1 MTQRKLYL
9 FGPPRLEPAE
19 DAATIRG
26 RKVWALGAYL
36 AVTQRSHSRDHLATL
51 FWPDFDQSG
60 ARANLRRELSKLNKL
75 LGTEVLR
82 SEQET
87 IEVVASTDL
96 WIDVLQFQ
104 RCLAGCSTH
113 AGRAEPGCPACVALL
128 EQAVSLYHADFL
140 SGFSLPD
147 SPAFDEWQFFQS
159 ENLQQSLNTAL
170 EQLVLAVTDPGKAL
184 AYAQRWVALDPLQES
199 AHQAVMRLL
208 AQQGQQSAA
217 LRQYERCVEILKQE
231 MGLAPNAATQA
242 LYTAI
247 RKGEFRPIETVQ
259 HSNLTQHSNLVAT
272 APSSLPQRPR
282 PAHNLPAQRTAFIGR
297 ATELRQL
304 TDLLAQPATR
314 LITLLGPGGIG
325 KTRLALEAGQRQL
338 ASFADGVWFIPLAG
352 IDPQSF
358 SASLNPL
365 VTTLADVLGFTL
377 RGDSSPEQQMIAHL
391 HDQQSLLIF
400 DNLEHLLAR
409 SDFIADL
416 VVNAP
421 QIKVLITSQERL
433 NLQNEWIFAVPGLAT
448 TAAAN
453 APSHSVTERDISVSD
468 AAQLFAQRAQQVQP
482 AFELKTESQWV
493 GQICGLVEGMPL
505 AIELAATWVRHM
517 SPQHIVQEIE
527 ADIDFLA
534 SNLRDLPAR
543 HRSLRA
549 VFDHAWRLVSPQEQ
563 QQLGR
568 LAVFRGGFQ
577 RAEAQV
583 VAGTTL
589 LDLTSLVDKSFLQ
602 HSTSERYGWH
612 ERLRHYALDK
622 LRQDAEAYEQIH
634 RRHCLTY
641 LKRLVTVQEELAT
654 LLANE
659 IIPILSVEIDNIR
672 SALVWAIEHHYWDE
686 INATLEALYQFYR
699 HIGNHSEQQEFFTK
713 LVTTLKQLLAGA
725 AGEPQPDTTSLQLL
739 LGRALSR
746 LGFIHYILG
755 LDEACNQSLEE
766 ALTCLRSL
774 DSLAA
779 RDLAECL
786 LSAGATKNRTR
797 AGYRGEAYKRES
809 LQLFQ
814 QLGDSGKQAY
824 AYFCLS
830 AGAFNFGEY
839 EQSEQYAREGLRLAE
854 TMDVSMHL
862 AFLKMVL
869 GRIAQE
875 RGQYQ
880 TAEEWYRKSLHY
892 ADLSFSGYIFKDLG
906 NIARLQGQYDQA
918 KGYFQQSFDLAKKAG
933 DYHSLIEA
941 ILGFGYLAENQGD
954 YYQAQQHYQA
964 VWQRDRDVRSFS
976 ASARNG
982 LGRVALAQGDIVTAK
997 AHFTETAGM
1006 LLAMRTAPEALD
1018 ALAGLAV
1025 VHAQSGDLEQALE
1038 LLALVLT
1045 HPATSQET
1053 KDRVA
1058 GLQAELVAELPPAVV
1073 EAARARGHAREL
1085 WATMAEIG

>member
-1 MTQRKLYL
+1 MIHRKLYL
-9 FGPPRLEPAE
+9 FGPPRLEPT
-19 DAATIRG
+19 DFAATVRG

-36 AVTQRSHSRDHLATL
+36 ALTRRSHSRDHLATL

-75 LGTEVLR
+75 LGTQLLR

-87 IEVVASTDL
+87 VEVVASVDL
-96 WIDVLQFQ
+96 WIDVAQFQ
-104 RCLAGCSTH
+104 RCLAGCAGH
-113 AGRAEPGCPACVALL
+113 AGRAESGCPACVALL
-128 EQAVSLYHADFL
+128 EQAVSLYQADFL

-159 ENLQQSLNTAL
+159 ENLRQSLSTTL
-170 EQLVLAVTDPGKAL
+170 EQLVVAVTDPGKAL
-184 AYAQRWVALDPLQES
+184 PYAQRWVALDPLQES

-217 LRQYERCVEILKQE
+217 LRQYERCVEVLEQE
-231 MGLAPNAATQA
+231 MGLAPSATTQA

-247 RKGEFRPIETVQ
+247 RQGEFRSSEAVPR
-259 HSNLTQHSNLVAT
+259 SNLVAT
-272 APSSLPQRPR
+272 PPPALNQRRR
-282 PAHNLPAQRTAFIGR
+282 PAHNLPAQRTTFIGR
-297 ATELRQL
+297 AAELRQL
-304 TDLLAQPATR
+304 IDLLAQPETR

-325 KTRLALEAGQRQL
+325 KTRLALEAGQRQ
-338 ASFADGVWFIPLAG
+338 AGFADGVWFIPLAG
-352 IDPQSF
+352 IDPRSF
-358 SASLNPL
+358 SAGLNPL
-365 VTTLADVLGFTL
+365 VTTLAEVLGFTL
-377 RGDSSPEQQMIAHL
+377 RGDGSPEQQMITHL

-400 DNLEHLLAR
+400 DNLEHLLTR

-433 NLQNEWIFAVPGLAT
+433 NLQNEWLFAVPGLAT
-448 TAAAN
+448 IAAAN
-453 APSHSVTERDISVSD
+453 APYHSVTERDIFVPD

-482 AFELKTESQWV
+482 TFELNREIEWV
-493 GQICGLVEGMPL
+493 GHICRLVEGMPL

-517 SPQHIVQEIE
+517 SPQRIAQEIE

-534 SNLRDLPAR
+534 SNLRDVPAR

-549 VFDHAWRLVSPQEQ
+549 VFDHAWRLLSPQEQ
-563 QQLGR
+563 EQLCR

-577 RAEAQV
+577 RAEAQA

-589 LDLTSLVDKSFLQ
+589 LDLTTLVDKSFLQ
-602 HSTSERYGWH
+602 HSATERYGWH

-622 LRQDAEAYEQIH
+622 LRQDPEADEQIH

-641 LKRLVTVQEELAT
+641 LKRLVAVQEDLTT

-672 SALVWAIEHHYWDE
+672 SALAWAIEHHEWDE

-699 HIGNHSEQQEFFTK
+699 HIGNLSEEQEFYTK

-746 LGFIHYILG
+746 LGYIQYWLG
-755 LDEACNQSLEE
+755 LDEACSQNLEE
-766 ALTCLRSL
+766 ALTYLRSL
-774 DSLAA
+774 GSLAA

-786 LSAGATKNRTR
+786 LCAAATKNRTIAAYQR
-797 AGYRGEAYKRES
+797 EAYKLEG
-809 LQLFQ
+809 LKLFQ
-814 QLGDSGKQAY
+814 QLGDTAGQAY
-824 AYFCLS
+824 AYWWLS
-830 AGAFNFGEY
+830 AGAFGFGDY
-839 EQSEQYAREGLRLAE
+839 EQSEHYARETLRLAE
-854 TMDVSMHL
+854 TMDVSLIL
-862 AFLKMVL
+862 ASTNMLF

-892 ADLSFSGYIFKDLG
+892 ADLGFSGYIFKDLG
-906 NIARLQGQYDQA
+906 NIARLQGQYEQA
-918 KGYFQQSFDLAKKAG
+918 KGYFQQSFDQAKIAG
-933 DYHSLIEA
+933 EYHILTEA
-941 ILGFGYLAENQGD
+941 ILGFGYLAESQGD

-964 VWQRDRDVRSFS
+964 ARQRDRDVRSLS
-976 ASARNG
+976 VSARNG
-982 LGRVALAQGDIVTAK
+982 LGRIALAQGDIATAK
-997 AHFTETAGM
+997 AHFTETSGM
-1006 LLAMRTAPEALD
+1006 LLAMKTAPEALD
-1018 ALAGLAV
+1018 ALAGLAAV
-1025 VHAQSGDLEQALE
+1025 QAQSGALAQALE
-1038 LLALVLT
+1038 FLTLVLT

-1073 EAARARGHAREL
+1073 EAVLARGQARDL
-1085 WATMAEIG
+1085 WATMAELRNGSM